1 MGQRDRL
8 LLVIPCPA
16 SAVDKGMMWR
26 VTASQQADHGE
37 PNHKGKNSLKG
48 SLVKVRR
55 ALAINLLQTLIKETL
70 SYRLHSRFSCHIK
83 NSNNS

>member
-1 MGQRDRL
+1 MGQRDGL
-8 LLVIPCPA
+8 LLVIPSPA
-16 SAVDKGMMWR
+16 AATDKGTMRR
-26 VTASQQADHGE
+26 VAASRQADRRE
-37 PNHKGKNSLKG
+37 PSHKEKNVLKG

-70 SYRLHSRFSCHIK
+70 SYRLHSRLSSHAR

>member
-1 MGQRDRL
+1 MGQRDGL

-16 SAVDKGMMWR
+16 AVTDKGTTWR
-26 VTASQQADHGE
+26 VAASRQADRRE
-37 PNHKGKNSLKG
+37 PSHKEKNGLKG

-55 ALAINLLQTLIKETL
+55 ALAINLLQTLIKDTL
-70 SYRLHSRFSCHIK
+70 SYRLHSRFSGHTS